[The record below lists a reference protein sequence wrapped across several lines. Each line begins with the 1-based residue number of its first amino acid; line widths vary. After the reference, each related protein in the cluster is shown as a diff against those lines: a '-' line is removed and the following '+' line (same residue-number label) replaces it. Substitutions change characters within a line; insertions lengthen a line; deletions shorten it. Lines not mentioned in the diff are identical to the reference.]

1 MWLSI
6 GMDLRLHPGMHVEV
20 DLAGMTVGGMPCGP
34 GPWLPGVV
42 VGTDGVGITLTVRL
56 DAPVAGQDMVSV
68 EQARARPRDPAAFGG
83 DVIPAE
89 VIALARAGKT
99 AKAIKAYR
107 QLNGAS
113 LAEAQAAIAGIS

>member
-1 MWLSI
+1 
-6 GMDLRLHPGMHVEV
+6 MDLRLHPGMHVEV